1 MPSPLLPTRRRSR
14 ARQYAIYPR
23 KKSLGENRRPFSPPR
38 WNTLGTRTRLG
49 FLIRA
54 CASRKIPVEPVD
66 YERANRPRKLDPRGG
81 RVYTRTPSFS
91 LSLSPSRQRRARGC
105 CTSRS
110 CCTHSARTIRGHGE
124 RDQRNGFPIPRPL
137 SVVREGFLPRVS
149 SGSHCSA
156 TLSSSRCTYRTFPV
170 LYDDR
175 ANEIF
180 LRGNLN

>member
-66 YERANRPRKLDPRGG
+66 YERANRSRKLDPGGG

-91 LSLSPSRQRRARGC
+91 LSLSVAPTTGSRLLHLEELLHTLGANNSWPRGTRPAERLPYSPPFVRGQGRFPSPAFVRIPLLSYSLLEPVHVSNVS
-105 CTSRS
+105 CT
-110 CCTHSARTIRGHGE
+110 
-124 RDQRNGFPIPRPL
+124 
-137 SVVREGFLPRVS
+137 
-149 SGSHCSA
+149 
-156 TLSSSRCTYRTFPV
+156 
-170 LYDDR
+170 
-175 ANEIF
+175 
-180 LRGNLN
+180 LR